1 MASFCQHAIPNMA
14 CIDRAGKAFSFGCG
28 YQLSID
34 EWCKTERQVLLLLI
48 SLLLLK
54 RINLNIEFNIE
65 TNLRIKIFY
74 TKHCSMNIEEE
85 NGRNENRNLKVLYCS
100 STVMIIA

>member
-1 MASFCQHAIPNMA
+1 MASFCQHAIPNMV

-34 EWCKTERQVLLLLI
+34 EWCTTERQILLLLI
-48 SLLLLK
+48 SLLLLLTLANVLI

-65 TNLRIKIFY
+65 TNK
-74 TKHCSMNIEEE
+74 NI
-85 NGRNENRNLKVLYCS
+85 LYE
-100 STVMIIA
+100 AFLDEHRKRE